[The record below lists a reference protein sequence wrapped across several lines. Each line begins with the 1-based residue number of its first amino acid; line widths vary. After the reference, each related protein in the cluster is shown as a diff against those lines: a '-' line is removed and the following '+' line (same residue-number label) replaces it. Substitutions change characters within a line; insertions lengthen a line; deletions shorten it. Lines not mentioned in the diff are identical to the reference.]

1 MLKTLLKLTMSNN
14 TEIIDVAE
22 HLAAEK
28 EIPRGHRYR
37 IQIDRQFYVVDDE
50 CMTGRELLRL
60 AGKTPPERWKLV
72 QKFRFDRQETVELDE
87 KVDLATCGVERF
99 VTQPIDC
106 TEGRPLRKE
115 FFLPEADTAFLNGI
129 GLTWETLVEGEVR
142 WIVIRDWPI
151 PGGYSIEKTDIALLI
166 EGGYPTSQIDM
177 AYFYPHLHLSSGRRI
192 NALTYQNIEGK
203 TYQRWSRHRTDQN
216 PWRPGLDDIS
226 MHLILVTNWLE
237 LETTK

>member
-1 MLKTLLKLTMSNN
+1 MRDD
-14 TEIIDVAE
+14 IQIVDVAE
-22 HLAAEK
+22 FVGAGK

-37 IQIDRQFYVVDDE
+37 IQIDRQFYVVDEE
-50 CMTGRELLRL
+50 CITGRELLRL

-87 KVDLATCGVERF
+87 KVDLAICGVERF

-106 TEGRPLRKE
+106 TDGRPLRKE
-115 FFLPEADTAFLNGI
+115 FFLPEADTAFLDGI
-129 GLTWETLVEGEVR
+129 GLSWETIVEGGAR
-142 WIVIRDWPI
+142 WLVIRDWPV
-151 PGGYSIEKTDIALLI
+151 PDGYTDGKTDIALLI

-177 AYFYPHLHLSSGRRI
+177 AYFHPHLHLSSGRAI
-192 NALTYQNIEGK
+192 NALTNQNIEGK

-226 MHLILVTNWLE
+226 MHLILVINWLE
-237 LETTK
+237 RETTK